1 MLFKALTSS
10 ENYTVN
16 GGQNRLSQS
25 TPSLNVSGV
34 NGGKTADFDGVAK
47 LPSVR
52 ELKSKFLVKE
62 PAAAAGNGPEPAPRK
77 SINKVC

>member
-1 MLFKALTSS
+1 M
-10 ENYTVN
+10 
-16 GGQNRLSQS
+16 SQS

-34 NGGKTADFDGVAK
+34 HGAGKTNDFDGVAK

-62 PAAAAGNGPEPAPRK
+62 PAVAAANGPEPAPRK
-77 SINKVC
+77 SINKVGFLPFQSIGC

>member
-1 MLFKALTSS
+1 M
-10 ENYTVN
+10 
-16 GGQNRLSQS
+16 SQS

-34 NGGKTADFDGVAK
+34 HSEKTTDFDGVAK

-62 PAAAAGNGPEPAPRK
+62 PAVAAANGPEPAPRK
-77 SINKVC
+77 SINKVCFFLSK